1 MTKITKQ
8 FVFIVLISLLNV
20 AVLQGCEGNQTQSEP
35 PATNSQPT
43 ENTADKATDQES
55 GTLQIR
61 ANGEDF
67 IRKGFV
73 SKDGWQINFD
83 RVYVT
88 LSDVTAYQS
97 DPPFDPESGKTLEAK
112 EKVSLDQTQTVD
124 LAQGD
129 ENAEPILV
137 GEVKAPAG
145 RYNALSWQMVPA
157 QTGEASGYPLY
168 LSGKATKEGKNVDFI
183 LKIKPE
189 MAFTCGDFVG
199 EQRKGILQAGSTS
212 DLEATFHFDHLFG
225 DAETAPDDELNQG
238 ALGFEPFATLAKDGK
253 LEADTTMLK
262 ENLSEADY
270 KKLMEILPS
279 LGHVGEG
286 HCQETK
292 LQA

>member
-1 MTKITKQ
+1 MTKIKKQ
-8 FVFIVLISLLNV
+8 FVFVALVSLLNI
-20 AVLQGCEGNQTQSEP
+20 AILQSCGENQTQSES

-43 ENTADKATDQES
+43 ENTADKATDKES

-67 IRKGFV
+67 IRQGFV

-88 LSDVTAYQS
+88 LADVTAYQS
-97 DPPFDPESGKTLEAK
+97 DPPFDAESGKTLQAK
-112 EKVSLDQTQTVD
+112 EQVSLPQTQTVD

-145 RYNALSWQMVPA
+145 RYNALSWRMVPA

-168 LSGKATKEGKNVDFI
+168 LSGKATKEGRTVDFV
-183 LKIKPE
+183 LKIQPE

-199 EQRKGILQAGSTS
+199 EQRKGILQADNNA

-225 DAETAPDDELNQG
+225 DAQTAPDDELNQG

-253 LEADTTMLK
+253 LDADTTMLK
-262 ENLSEADY
+262 EQLSQADY
-270 KKLMEILPS
+270 NKLMEILPS
-279 LGHVGEG
+279 LGH
-286 HCQETK
+286 
-292 LQA
+292 